1 MRRVHRAT
9 NHNLPARRASIL
21 FPQDRFFR
29 DGILFFAVPSTSR
42 FGADFLFSAAKCF
55 LWSSPNEIK
64 GVSFRRGNG
73 GSDWGRS
80 PTPPRIALDR
90 DGVIRGAGSRR
101 ATQEGR
107 WLQTS
112 YLQAARVSGG
122 LTVAVS
128 CVVGQCTGGGFFRS
142 AVRRFYTNFTQTR
155 CYI

>member
-1 MRRVHRAT
+1 M
-9 NHNLPARRASIL
+9 
-21 FPQDRFFR
+21 
-29 DGILFFAVPSTSR
+29 PSTSR
-42 FGADFLFSAAKCF
+42 FGADFLFSASECF

-122 LTVAVS
+122 LTVAVL
-128 CVVGQCTGGGFFRS
+128 CVALVMHE
-142 AVRRFYTNFTQTR
+142 RRLFLYIITVQITERGTQSPSFPLKGETFKMLR
-155 CYI
+155 FPFCLPRF